1 MYPQCS
7 SILFHLITNEENA
20 TLNLHDVTSKFDKTI
35 SLLNDG
41 TAYFEKVT
49 ATSSDNGTILHN
61 SDTGKMYLKDC
72 TIIHT
77 SASILSDGYLEVD
90 GGVYENT
97 SSGGLMTMGAE
108 TIIHSGTFKSVGG
121 SAYSMF
127 LSDSGT
133 LTIHDGNFIADGH
146 LLGFSCLFCNT
157 MPTATINGGTFDL
170 TQTIAFI
177 DIENTIITIN
187 DGEFNLSDDPFS
199 ASAKANIN
207 INGGTINA
215 LNADNFSFNLA
226 EANFTIGKDDVSVL
240 SAPVINIPKGIV
252 DLEDSNMTLNYYDG
266 VFNVAKNLM
275 ELLICRMV
283 MKFVIQLMRI
293 TF

>member
-157 MPTATINGGTFDL
+157 MPTATING
-170 TQTIAFI
+170 A
-177 DIENTIITIN
+177 
-187 DGEFNLSDDPFS
+187 
-199 ASAKANIN
+199 
-207 INGGTINA
+207 
-215 LNADNFSFNLA
+215 
-226 EANFTIGKDDVSVL
+226 
-240 SAPVINIPKGIV
+240 
-252 DLEDSNMTLNYYDG
+252 
-266 VFNVAKNLM
+266 
-275 ELLICRMV
+275 LLILL
-283 MKFVIQLMRI
+283 KPLLLLILKIQLLPLTSTSI
-293 TF
+293 HVLA